1 MKEIFKYFA
10 AKYQEDRK
18 LPVMFFV
25 PLWFLVVEGAL
36 LLHFALGLPTFY
48 HGINLLG
55 IILLINEPWVVKRFP
70 LSVAIVW
77 QILLFCALPLV
88 VTLIM
93 FAGKFALNYWLLYV
107 VGALIFLIL
116 TDWPR
121 MLVMFIGV
129 FIGADIFYREA
140 IYVLSPECI
149 WLGIGVWAVV
159 FLGIGYCHQ
168 RKTMYLKQFSQMQL
182 HEEKL
187 VVLNN
192 IAASIAH
199 ELRTP
204 LSTVNLGLHN
214 LRACIE
220 QLLQVYEIARVS
232 NLLLPPVQPQM
243 ADLIATTLARAEA
256 EIQASFTFINML
268 LVNVNEK
275 SIAVSHHEVC
285 RVSVGINEA
294 LQRYPF
300 TGKERAMINCDLTND
315 FEFMGNH
322 VLLVHVLFNLL
333 KNALYYVR
341 KSTNARITIILEYGK
356 SKNILR
362 FRDSGG
368 GLSKREQR
376 RVFEKFYS
384 QTKFGTGIGLAFC
397 QNVMQSFGGEI
408 ECYAKE
414 GEYTEFALYFPSDLE
429 HNGQTTIWQRLIRK
443 DTSMLKTHP
452 GI

>member
-10 AKYQEDRK
+10 SKYQEDSE
-18 LPVMFFV
+18 LPVIFFV
-25 PLWFLVVEGAL
+25 PLYFLVIECAL
-36 LLHFALGLPTFY
+36 LLRLPVGLPIFY

-55 IILLINEPWVVKRFP
+55 MLLIISRSWAARHFP
-70 LSVAIVW
+70 QPAFIVW
-77 QILLFCALPLV
+77 QMLLFCTLPLAA
-88 VTLIM
+88 TLIL
-93 FAGKFALNYWLLYV
+93 FAGKFAANYWLLYMIA
-107 VGALIFLIL
+107 ALVFLML
-116 TDWPR
+116 TDWQR
-121 MLVMFIGV
+121 MLVMFVGGFIGV
-129 FIGADIFYREA
+129 GIFYHEVIFA
-140 IYVLSPECI
+140 LSSERI
-149 WLGIGVWAVV
+149 WLGVGVWIAV
-159 FLGIGYCHQ
+159 FLGVGYCHQ
-168 RKTMYLKQFSQMQL
+168 RKTKYLKQFSQMQL

-214 LRACIE
+214 LRACIA
-220 QLLQVYEIARVS
+220 QLLQIYDIARAS

-243 ADLIATTLARAEA
+243 ADLIATTLTRAEA

-275 SIAVSHHEVC
+275 SIAVSRHEVC
-285 RVSVGINEA
+285 RVSACINEA

-300 TGKERAMINCDLTND
+300 TGKERAMVSCDLTND

-341 KSTNARITIILEYGK
+341 KKTNARITIILEYGK

-368 GLSKREQR
+368 GLPKKEQR

-384 QTKFGTGIGLAFC
+384 HTKFGAGIGLAFC

-408 ECYAKE
+408 ECRAKE
-414 GEYTEFALYFPSDLE
+414 WEYTEFVLYFPSNLE
-429 HNGQTTIWQRLIRK
+429 RNGQETIWQRLLRK
-443 DTSMLKTHP
+443 DPSMLKTHP